1 MNGELCPLCDVVDT
15 EFYYRSKLKNLERTF
30 LRCVNCDLIF
40 VPRKFHLN
48 CLAQKERYLQH
59 NNDPDDA
66 KYRAFL
72 SRLCNELVP
81 LLVKGSKG
89 IDYGAGPGT
98 ALALMLNEGG
108 FKMNTFDVFFQ
119 PDASVL
125 SDKYDFVVCT
135 ETAEHFADPER
146 DFRIFDS
153 MLKPGGFI
161 GIMTSLFNEKIDFG
175 NWHYHRDPTHI
186 AFYSI
191 NTMEL
196 IAQRFNW
203 EMSLPVDN
211 VVVFKKAG

>member
-1 MNGELCPLCDVVDT
+1 
-15 EFYYRSKLKNLERTF
+15 
-30 LRCVNCDLIF
+30 
-40 VPRKFHLN
+40 
-48 CLAQKERYLQH
+48 
-59 NNDPDDA
+59 
-66 KYRAFL
+66 
-72 SRLCNELVP
+72 
-81 LLVKGSKG
+81 
-89 IDYGAGPGT
+89 
-98 ALALMLNEGG
+98 
-108 FKMNTFDVFFQ
+108 MNTFDVFFQ